1 MINIASRGSR
11 TGPTTR
17 RQSNHPEHGHPL
29 RASHAQR
36 I

>member
-1 MINIASRGSR
+1 MINIASRGGR
-11 TGPTTR
+11 TDLPL
-17 RQSNHPEHGHPL
+17 RQSNHPDRSHLL